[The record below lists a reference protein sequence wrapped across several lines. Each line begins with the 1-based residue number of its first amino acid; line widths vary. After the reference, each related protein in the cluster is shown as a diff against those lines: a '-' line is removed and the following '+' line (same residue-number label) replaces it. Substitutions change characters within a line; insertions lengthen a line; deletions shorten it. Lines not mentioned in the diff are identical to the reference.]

1 MPFCSPRCKRI
12 DAQRWLDE
20 KYAVPSNLDDE
31 PAEDAP
37 PPSPS
42 DDDS

>member
-1 MPFCSPRCKRI
+1 MPFCSLRCKRI

-20 KYAVPSNLDDE
+20 KYVVPDNFDDE
-31 PAEDAP
+31 PEAEAP